1 MSQGGGMSQV
11 GPEVRLGGERVYD
24 GRVVKLEVDTVRL
37 ADGTE
42 SRRELIRHPGATIII
57 PINAAGEVVLIRQW
71 RYCVGGELLEAPA
84 GTMDHVGEDTL
95 TCAQRELAEE
105 TGLAAREWTALGSF
119 FTTPGFT
126 TEVIHAFLARDL
138 SPVSG
143 FEQDFDEQ
151 IEVEPIPWATALA
164 MARRGEIRDA
174 KTLSAL
180 LLASAVLEGE

>member
-1 MSQGGGMSQV
+1 MSQV
-11 GPEVRLGGERVYD
+11 GPETRLGGERVYE
-24 GRVVKLEVDTVRL
+24 GRVVKLDVDQVRL

-42 SRRELIRHPGATIII
+42 SCRELIRHPGATIIV
-57 PINAAGEVVLIRQW
+57 PINAAGQVVLIRQW

-84 GTMDHVGEDTL
+84 GTLDHVGEDTL
-95 TCAQRELAEE
+95 ACAQRELAEE

-119 FTTPGFT
+119 YTTPGFT
-126 TEVIHAFLARDL
+126 TEVIWAFLARDL
-138 SPVSG
+138 YPVEG

-151 IEVEPIPWATALA
+151 IEVAPIAWAEAMA

-180 LLASAVLEGE
+180 FLASAVVDKE